1 MEPLL
6 TRLLNLPGIVV
17 ETCRDTET
25 ELMLEVEAWTTQAVC
40 PRCGLVSSHLHQNHG
55 HWVRDLPISGRQ
67 VWLKVNRRQFKCM
80 SCGKPFSEDL
90 DFVDIR
96 RKYTNRL
103 AAEILQQVRHSDV
116 HNVAKNN
123 DLTDEEVWSMV
134 EHISKKKLKIDLS
147 QLRRLGIDEI
157 ALKKGHKDFIVVLV
171 DLDTMKPIA
180 FVKSR
185 KQTDIREVLDSW
197 GTLILSQIQE
207 VSMDMSGNYKG
218 LVTELLPNAVITV
231 DRFHVMKLVNEELD
245 QARRQAKKAVED
257 IEEPTQKEKAK
268 ASHHRLKYV
277 LLKSQASLNEE
288 QREKLAA
295 LPQVSPTLTR
305 MHQLKEN
312 FREIFETASD
322 WGDGTLKLL
331 DWLVNAQTDFQK
343 SVGTITRWCARNFGV
358 L

>member
-25 ELMLEVEAWTTQAVC
+25 ELMLEVEAWTTQGVC
-40 PRCGLVSSHLHQNHG
+40 PRCNLVSSHLHQNHG

-80 SCGKPFSEDL
+80 TCGKPFSEDL

-134 EHISKKKLKIDLS
+134 EHISKKKLKIDFS

-157 ALKKGHKDFIVVLV
+157 ALKKGHGDFIVVLV

-185 KQTDIREVLDSW
+185 KQTDVREVLDSW

-218 LVTELLPNAVITV
+218 LIRELLPNAVITV
-231 DRFHVMKLVNEELD
+231 DRFHVMKVVNEELD

-257 IEEPTQKEKAK
+257 IEEPAQKEKAK

-322 WGDGTLKLL
+322 WGT
-331 DWLVNAQTDFQK
+331 VFP
-343 SVGTITRWCARNFGV
+343 
-358 L
+358 